1 MLLGEAAAGA
11 RECPSM
17 TSIFPSARR
26 RRRMVC
32 PPRPD
37 ALGSQAQSA
46 QAAAAPASIALPPS
60 RRISSPASVAS
71 GNAVATAA
79 SPCLPPPGLRR
90 SFVSKFSRPLTLC
103 LGQIVQPVRITDA
116 GTRKYFT
123 DPLRTLALMIAH
135 IDPVI
140 FAHAQNFNLSRIMRH
155 DVLERFLNA
164 AEALIDALN
173 DLNAA
178 PQRDLKMRCS
188 LHGSALEEVVRAN
201 ANLVTFRKSGCHN
214 IWIVVDLG
222 KQHSLIEE
230 LYALRAH
237 PANG

>member
-1 MLLGEAAAGA
+1 MLHGEAAAGA

-60 RRISSPASVAS
+60 RRISNAASVAS

-79 SPCLPPPGLRR
+79 WPCLPPPGLGR
-90 SFVSKFSRPLTLC
+90 SFCCSKFSRPVTSF
-103 LGQIVQPVRITDA
+103 LGQIVQPVRIAHT

-123 DPLRTLALMIAH
+123 DPLQTLVLMIAH
-135 IDPVI
+135 IEPVI
-140 FAHAQNFNLSRIMRH
+140 VAYAENFNLSRIMRH
-155 DVLERFLNA
+155 DILERFLNA
-164 AEALIDALN
+164 AEALINALH

-178 PQRDLKMRCS
+178 P
-188 LHGSALEEVVRAN
+188 
-201 ANLVTFRKSGCHN
+201 
-214 IWIVVDLG
+214 
-222 KQHSLIEE
+222 
-230 LYALRAH
+230 
-237 PANG
+237 